1 MKKILP
7 LLILI
12 TSVLFITSC
21 KKSDDKL
28 IIGTWEA
35 KTMLTRS
42 YLHGVY
48 QNDDDVQT
56 FEANELTIEFKK
68 DNTYTSFEYGA
79 VIQNG
84 TYSIADDKMIID
96 SALATYTL
104 SKSDLG
110 IITTNEEE
118 INGETVRY
126 EVDLKLEKK

>member
-1 MKKILP
+1 MKKLLP

-21 KKSDDKL
+21 KKGDDKL
-28 IIGTWEA
+28 IIGTWEG

-48 QNDDDVQT
+48 QNDDDVET
-56 FEANELTIEFKK
+56 FEANEFTIEFKK

-84 TYSIADDKMIID
+84 TYSIADDKMTID

-104 SKSDLG
+104 SKSNLG
-110 IITTNEEE
+110 ITTTNKEE